1 MWYLW
6 LIFAILFV
14 LIPIGVIKLKQI
26 SKKRS
31 IQITK
36 EQEKYANLVAFKLIL
51 IYWLCD
57 LFFMSFIIDSLVCK
71 FIFGGLIMLI
81 IFYNLSN
88 VFVKRRKNN
97 FGSFTKWT
105 MLQDFLI
112 GVGLSIYLIYIIPN
126 NDLREIVSIIIA
138 AIYGG
143 LLTLIGVAWTIQQSV
158 IQKHEDELV
167 RAKPLFT
174 FNIFAENRPKV
185 NNRKICLVQNN
196 DEPNSF
202 SEAMKLPKGVESY
215 MEVENSAQSSFTI
228 KRFYYDGEW
237 HNVSANNV
245 VLPNNRLL
253 IQLFRKDTVTHPIM
267 EIEDIF
273 QRKYYYDLSFI
284 FLFVYNTATL
294 NEIKEITE
302 QEVLSRNIKINEES
316 ANE

>member
-26 SKKRS
+26 SKKRI
-31 IQITK
+31 IQITE
-36 EQEKYANLVAFKLIL
+36 EQEKYANFVAFKLIL

-126 NDLREIVSIIIA
+126 NDLREIVSIIVA

-143 LLTLIGVAWTIQQSV
+143 LLTLIGVAWTIQQSA

-174 FNIFAENRPKV
+174 FNIFAKTGL
-185 NNRKICLVQNN
+185 K
-196 DEPNSF
+196 
-202 SEAMKLPKGVESY
+202 
-215 MEVENSAQSSFTI
+215 
-228 KRFYYDGEW
+228 
-237 HNVSANNV
+237 
-245 VLPNNRLL
+245 
-253 IQLFRKDTVTHPIM
+253 
-267 EIEDIF
+267 
-273 QRKYYYDLSFI
+273 
-284 FLFVYNTATL
+284 
-294 NEIKEITE
+294 
-302 QEVLSRNIKINEES
+302 
-316 ANE
+316 

>member
-284 FLFVYNTATL
+284 PLFAYNTATL

>member
-294 NEIKEITE
+294 NKMKN
-302 QEVLSRNIKINEES
+302 RY
-316 ANE
+316 

>member
-26 SKKRS
+26 SKKRI
-31 IQITK
+31 IQITE
-36 EQEKYANLVAFKLIL
+36 EQEKYANFVAFKLIL

-112 GVGLSIYLIYIIPN
+112 GVSLSIYLIYIIPN
-126 NDLREIVSIIIA
+126 NDLREIVSIIVA

-143 LLTLIGVAWTIQQSV
+143 LLTLIGVAWTIQQSA

-202 SEAMKLPKGVESY
+202 SEAIKLPKGVESY

-237 HNVSANNV
+237 HNASANNV

-284 FLFVYNTATL
+284 PLFAYNTTTL

-302 QEVLSRNIKINEES
+302 QEVLSRNIKINEGS